1 MGALTAEQARKAV
14 EVLHAMAEVVRGLGE
29 VPSGVL
35 YAHCMGALT
44 LEQYERAIDILAGA
58 GLVER
63 APMHVLRWVGPT
75 LSVTPPT

>member
-1 MGALTAEQARKAV
+1 MGTLTPGQASKAI

-44 LEQYERAIDILAGA
+44 LEQYERAIDILVGA

-63 APMHVLRWVGPT
+63 ASAHVLRWIGPT